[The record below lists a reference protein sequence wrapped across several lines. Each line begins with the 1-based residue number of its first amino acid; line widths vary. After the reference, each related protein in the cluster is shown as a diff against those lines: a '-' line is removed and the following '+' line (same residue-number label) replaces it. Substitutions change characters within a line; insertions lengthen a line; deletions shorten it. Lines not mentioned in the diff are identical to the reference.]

1 MKYFILLMTLVL
13 SSCSNNHQVND
24 GWVIYDLRP
33 LQGGRVMYYAEDE
46 RISIFK
52 HNRII
57 KFVGSRHSCSI
68 RSVSTTK
75 NRYRFSPCG
84 CRGRNRTSKN
94 RDLAAD
100 NCLNIFKSSSYF
112 FLQDTI
118 FFS

>member
-1 MKYFILLMTLVL
+1 MRYFVLLMIFIL

-57 KFVGSRHSCSI
+57 KFVRYQGENNVGDSI
-68 RSVSTTK
+68 KIVK
-75 NRYRFSPCG
+75 V
-84 CRGRNRTSKN
+84 K
-94 RDLAAD
+94 
-100 NCLNIFKSSSYF
+100 
-112 FLQDTI
+112 
-118 FFS
+118 